1 MGENPAMPSEQEFEE
16 ARAQFPVLDRTAY
29 LNAGSMGPLARTTGE
44 AMRAEV
50 DRDVLDGRSGTRYI
64 ERMLELRAE
73 LRRRLGALV
82 SAEPEQVALTGSTTD
97 GCNIVLAALD
107 LGPDDE
113 VVTTT
118 DEHFGLIGPAHASG
132 ARVVVVPPDA
142 DRIGEAVTARTRL
155 VAVSQVL
162 WTTWQL
168 LPVRELRER
177 TGLPILV
184 DGAQSGGAFGGA
196 AEMAGRFRAGLG
208 EERVDVIVP
217 EQRATL
223 VSWRVLD
230 EARADVVA
238 RLAAAEVV
246 VRDLPG
252 TDLARASVGWWT
264 SDQDLDRLV
273 DGL

>member
-1 MGENPAMPSEQEFEE
+1 M
-16 ARAQFPVLDRTAY
+16 
-29 LNAGSMGPLARTTGE
+29 
-44 AMRAEV
+44 
-50 DRDVLDGRSGTRYI
+50 
-64 ERMLELRAE
+64 
-73 LRRRLGALV
+73 

-97 GCNIVLAALD
+97 GCNIVLAGLD

-162 WTTWQL
+162 WTTGQL

-184 DGAQSGGAFGGA
+184 DGAQSVGAVPVSAENADQMKADQPSA
-196 AEMAGRFRAGLG
+196 AFEPKRSAISPAG
-208 EERVDVIVP
+208 
-217 EQRATL
+217 TL
-223 VSWRVLD
+223 SR
-230 EARADVVA
+230 R
-238 RLAAAEVV
+238 
-246 VRDLPG
+246 
-252 TDLARASVGWWT
+252 
-264 SDQDLDRLV
+264 
-273 DGL
+273 